1 MTKLCVGLQLYTIRD
16 ETARDFRGTL
26 KQVAE
31 MGYGAVE
38 FAGYGGIPPKE
49 MATLLTGLGLR
60 AIGSHVGLALLE
72 RDLEREIQYCLE
84 IGCPYIAVPTLTPQ
98 WRSSDSSG
106 YRRLASHLQKIA
118 LACKERGIAL
128 LYHNHD
134 FDFQQ
139 SQGNYLLDIL
149 LGETDPTLLQL
160 ELDTGWFAAVGVDPV
175 AYLRK
180 YAGRVPFIHLK
191 DITAERT
198 FAEVGEGVLDIA
210 AYCKVAMECGTQFYL
225 VENDTPRYP
234 SLESVQRSL
243 SNLNRILAEID

>member
-1 MTKLCVGLQLYTIRD
+1 MAKQCVGLQLYTIRD
-16 ETARDFRGTL
+16 ETARDFQGTL
-26 KQVAE
+26 RQVAE
-31 MGYGAVE
+31 MGYQAVE

-49 MATLLTGLGLR
+49 MATLLTDLGLQ

-72 RDLEREIQYCLE
+72 KHLEREIQYCLE
-84 IGCPYIAVPTLTPQ
+84 IGCRFIAIPTLTPQ
-98 WRSSDSSG
+98 WRSSDGAG
-106 YRRLASHLQKIA
+106 YRRLATHLQKIA
-118 LACKERGIAL
+118 LACKECGINL

-139 SQGNYLLDIL
+139 SEGNYLLDIL

-160 ELDTGWFAAVGVDPV
+160 ELDTGWFATVDINPV

-191 DITAERT
+191 DITAERS
-198 FAEVGEGVLDIA
+198 FAEVGEGILDIA
-210 AYCKVAMECGTQFYL
+210 TYCKVAMECGTQFYI

-234 SLESVQRSL
+234 SLESVERSL
-243 SNLNRILAEID
+243 SNLNRILAEIN

>member
-1 MTKLCVGLQLYTIRD
+1 
-16 ETARDFRGTL
+16 
-26 KQVAE
+26 
-31 MGYGAVE
+31 MGYQAVE
-38 FAGYGGIPPKE
+38 FASYGGIPSKE
-49 MATLLTGLGLR
+49 MALLLSDLGLR

-84 IGCPYIAVPTLTPQ
+84 IGCPYIAIPTLTPQ
-98 WRSSDSSG
+98 WRSSDGAG
-106 YRRLASHLQKIA
+106 YRRLAAHLQKIG
-118 LACKERGIAL
+118 LICKEHGIAL

-139 SQGNYLLDIL
+139 SEGNYLLDIL
-149 LGETDPTLLQL
+149 LGETDPTVLQL
-160 ELDTGWFAAVGVDPV
+160 ELDTGWFATVGIDPV
-175 AYLRK
+175 AYLRQ

-210 AYCKVAMECGTQFYL
+210 AYCKVAMECGTQFYI

-243 SNLNRILAEID
+243 NTLNRILAEIG